1 MIANAS
7 AERHA
12 SRTNDSARIIA
23 ARGSRE
29 TTLGR
34 NTRVLLIGFGNMGQ
48 ALARGWLAHGRDAS
62 AIRVVDTA
70 PAARAAAAGLGIA
83 ASERVGAAAGSSGA
97 PDVVL
102 LAVKPNQLAPALVE
116 AAPLAR
122 GGVLL
127 SIAAGKTLRQLEAGL
142 GAGAAVVRAMPNTP
156 AAIGQGITALVAN
169 PAATPEQ
176 RALCDELLAAVGA
189 TAWLDDER
197 DMDAVT
203 AVSGS
208 GPAYVFLLIECLER
222 AGVEAGL
229 KPELSRRLALATVA
243 GAGAYAAAADEPPA
257 ELRRRVTSPGG
268 TTQAALDVLGAERG
282 LGDLVS
288 RAVRAAAKRSRE
300 LSAV

>member
-12 SRTNDSARIIA
+12 SRTNDSARMIA
-23 ARGSRE
+23 ARGLEE

-34 NTRVLLIGFGNMGQ
+34 DTRVLLIGFGNMGQ
-48 ALARGWLAHGRDAS
+48 ALVRGWLARGRDA
-62 AIRVVDTA
+62 ATIRVVDTA
-70 PAARAAAAGLGIA
+70 SAARTAAAALGIA
-83 ASERVGAAAGSSGA
+83 ASERVDASGRA
-97 PDVVL
+97 PDVVVV
-102 LAVKPNQLAPALVE
+102 AVKPNQLAPALAE
-116 AAPLAR
+116 LAPLAR
-122 GGVLL
+122 GSAVFL
-127 SIAAGKTLRQLEAGL
+127 SIAAGKTFAQLESGL
-142 GAGAAVVRAMPNTP
+142 SAGAAVVRAMPNTP

-169 PAATPEQ
+169 SAVTAAQ

-189 TAWLDDER
+189 TAWLDDES

-229 KPELSRRLALATVA
+229 APELARRLALATVA
-243 GAGAYAAAADEPPA
+243 GAGAYAAASAEPAA

-268 TTQAALDVLGAERG
+268 TTQAALEVLGAERG
-282 LGDLVS
+282 LADLIS

>member
-1 MIANAS
+1 MG
-7 AERHA
+7 HA
-12 SRTNDSARIIA
+12 
-23 ARGSRE
+23 
-29 TTLGR
+29 L
-34 NTRVLLIGFGNMGQ
+34 V
-48 ALARGWLAHGRDAS
+48 RGWLARDRDAA

-70 PAARAAAAGLGIA
+70 PAARAAAASLGIA
-83 ASERVGAAAGSSGA
+83 ASEQIEAPLLGGA

-102 LAVKPNQLAPALVE
+102 LAVKPNQLASALAE
-116 AAPLAR
+116 LAPMER
-122 GGVLL
+122 GSVFL
-127 SIAAGKTLRQLEAGL
+127 SIAAGKTLAQLEAGL

-156 AAIGQGITALVAN
+156 AAIGQGISALVAN
-169 PAATPEQ
+169 SAVTPRQ
-176 RALCDELLAAVGA
+176 RSLCEELLAAVGA
-189 TAWLDDER
+189 TAWLDDEG

-229 KPELSRRLALATVA
+229 APELARRLALATVA
-243 GAGAYAAAADEPPA
+243 GAGAYAAASTEPAA

-268 TTQAALDVLGAERG
+268 TTQAALEVLGAERG
-282 LGDLVS
+282 LADLIS